1 MNKKQ
6 LLRFWNWRP
15 SGLWGRPAFARLWAS
30 LTITSFGGQITNLAL
45 PLTAALLLNATPFE
59 MGLLVALELA
69 PFALI
74 GLFAGVWVDR
84 LRKLPLIIV
93 TDVARGVFLLAIP
106 LTAAFDQLHMA
117 TLYLVGFVCG
127 VGNVIG
133 GAAYQVYITQIVGRQ
148 NLVEANAKIAV
159 SQSSAELVGPG
170 AAGFLIHALGAP
182 FAITL
187 DAISF
192 LLSGWMLKGIREE
205 DQPQH
210 SVRAEASIWAEI
222 MEGLRLVWHNPV
234 LRLLAWTVAVWQFL
248 HCMYLAVIIL
258 FASRELGFSPG
269 VIGFLYALSGAG
281 CLLAAVFA
289 KQGSERFGVGPQ
301 TAQGLVLTALAWAM
315 FAVASGGQGMA
326 MSIMGAGMLL
336 FGFGATLFTVNY
348 LSLRQA
354 ITPDALLGRM
364 TATMR
369 FLTVAAAP
377 VGSLFGGILASAV
390 GLRATLWVV
399 GIAGLGLGAFMAG
412 FSGLRQVRRLPSGE

>member
-1 MNKKQ
+1 MNKKKHW
-6 LLRFWNWRP
+6 LHSWKLGDLWRK
-15 SGLWGRPAFARLWAS
+15 PAFARLWAS
-30 LTITSFGGQITNLAL
+30 LTVTSFGGQITNLAL
-45 PLTAALLLNATPFE
+45 PLTAALLLRASPFE

-84 LRKLPLIIV
+84 MKKLPLIII
-93 TDVARGVFLLAIP
+93 TDVGRGVFLLAIP
-106 LTAAFDQLHMA
+106 LTAAFDSLHMG
-117 TLYLVGFVCG
+117 TLYLVGFICG

-133 GAAYQVYITQIVGRQ
+133 GAAYQVFITQIVGRQ

-182 FAITL
+182 FAIIL
-187 DAISF
+187 DAVSF
-192 LLSGWMLKGIREE
+192 LVSGWMLKGIKEQGE
-205 DQPQH
+205 PAH
-210 SVRAEASIWAEI
+210 EGKGTASLWAEI
-222 MEGLRLVWHNPV
+222 LEGLRLVWHNEV
-234 LRLLAWTVAVWQFL
+234 LRLLAWTVALWQFL

-258 FASRELGFSPG
+258 FASRELGLSPG
-269 VIGFLYALSGAG
+269 AIGFIYAASGAG
-281 CLLAAVFA
+281 CLLAAVLA
-289 KQGSERFGVGPQ
+289 RHGSERFGVGPQ
-301 TAQGLVLTALAWAM
+301 TAQGLALTALAWLL
-315 FAVASGGQGMA
+315 FAVAGGGYWVA
-326 MSIMGAGMLL
+326 LATLSLGMLL

-377 VGSLFGGILASAV
+377 VGSLFGGILATAV
-390 GLRATLWVV
+390 GLRATLWCV
-399 GIAGLGLGAFMAG
+399 GLAGLALGAFMTG
-412 FSGLRQVRRLPSGE
+412 FSSLRGVRRLPSGE

>member
-1 MNKKQ
+1 MNKKR
-6 LLRFWNWRP
+6 LLRFWQWRP
-15 SGLWGRPAFARLWAS
+15 SGLWRRPAFARLWAS
-30 LTITSFGGQITNLAL
+30 LTVTSFGGQITNLAL
-45 PLTAALLLNATPFE
+45 PLTAALLLNATSFE

-84 LRKLPLIIV
+84 LAKLPLIII
-93 TDVARGVFLLAIP
+93 TDVARGVFLLAVP
-106 LTAAFDQLHMA
+106 LAAAFGYLHMSV
-117 TLYLVGFVCG
+117 LYLVGFVCG

-133 GAAYQVYITQIVGRQ
+133 GAAYQVFITQIVGRQ

-192 LLSGWMLKGIREE
+192 LVSGWMLKDIQDRGE
-205 DQPQH
+205 PTH
-210 SVRAEASIWAEI
+210 CGSASASIWAETL
-222 MEGLRLVWHNPV
+222 EGLRLVWRNEV
-234 LRLLAWTVAVWQFL
+234 LRLLAWTVALWQFL

-258 FASRELGFSPG
+258 FASRELGLSPG
-269 VIGFLYALSGAG
+269 AIGFIYAMSGAG
-281 CLLAAVFA
+281 CLLAAVLA
-289 KQGSERFGVGPQ
+289 KRGGERFGVGPQ
-301 TAQGLVLTALAWAM
+301 TAQGLALTALAWLL
-315 FAVASGGQGMA
+315 FAVASGGYWVA
-326 MSIMGAGMLL
+326 LATLSLGMLL

-377 VGSLFGGILASAV
+377 VGSLFGGILASAI
-390 GLRATLWVV
+390 GLRATLWCV
-399 GIAGLGLGAFMAG
+399 GIAGLGLGAFMTW
-412 FSGLRQVRRLPSGE
+412 FSALREVRRLPSGE